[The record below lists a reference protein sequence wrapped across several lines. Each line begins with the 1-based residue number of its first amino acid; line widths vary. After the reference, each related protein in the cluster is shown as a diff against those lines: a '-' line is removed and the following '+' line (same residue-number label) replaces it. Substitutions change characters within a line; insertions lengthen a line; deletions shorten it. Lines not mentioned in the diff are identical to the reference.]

1 MAFFIALLAMA
12 YWRRAVV
19 RSYRGRWG
27 THASRRSRAAIW
39 PLIALVV
46 TIALVMSACSSDGQ
60 PQANQNRAQL
70 DQELAHARQIGVP
83 QSMLQPIQTQE
94 SQVASGQ
101 GGWNYS
107 YTNAASKY
115 AALYTQLQGIEQ
127 NSLTTLKQQ
136 AADNV
141 AAFGAILA
149 TRKAQG
155 FVAISA
161 YSARLNQAQQQLA
174 SAATQDDYAAVA
186 AFAMTQEQALQA
198 MWPAY
203 QKLQDFRS
211 ELSALQQVGVD
222 TAWSQSAY
230 NSDIEVFR
238 AAASPDRYQKLSMV
252 IDGQVNQLVADR
264 VEALP
269 YVGNAMLSTFQ
280 ARIDLL
286 KTFGEPTQDF
296 QQQHDQ
302 DLKQLG
308 AAKTLADFITLSQ
321 VINRQGQQMTLPMV
335 RGQARHDLQQLHALV
350 DGVRQQNPLLD
361 YEYAD
366 ANIGVGDADGWFQQ
380 APLETQWNP
389 TCGWDVVCRY
399 GLVDTEV
406 AQMATNLRA
415 MLDNLHD
422 STPSWKPHATDI
434 ELMKQY
440 GILDGQVTVVS
451 LREQTMRAYENGKMV
466 YWSYITTGRFE
477 RPSPPGLQYT
487 LSKATHVLFLPTE
500 PIGSPIRGYPT
511 PINYAVNYNSPLWYQ
526 FSGFFLHDA
535 WWRIGFGPGSNLP
548 HWDPAAFN
556 GGSHGCINFPLQN
569 MAWYYNWVNAGTP
582 VLIY

>member
-1 MAFFIALLAMA
+1 VTL
-12 YWRRAVV
+12 
-19 RSYRGRWG
+19 
-27 THASRRSRAAIW
+27 W
-39 PLIALVV
+39 PLVALV
-46 TIALVMSACSSDGQ
+46 IAVSLVMSACSSGNQ
-60 PQANQNRAQL
+60 PQAAQNRAQL
-70 DQELAHARQIGVP
+70 DHELARAKQMGVP
-83 QSMLQPIQTQE
+83 QSMLQPIEAQE
-94 SQVASGQ
+94 SQTASGQ
-101 GGWNYS
+101 GGWS
-107 YTNAASKY
+107 YDYNNAATQY
-115 AALYTQLQGIEQ
+115 AALYTQLLSVEQ
-127 NSLTTLKQQ
+127 NSLSTIKQQ
-136 AADNV
+136 ATDDV
-141 AAFGAILA
+141 AAFGSVLA
-149 TRKAQG
+149 TRKSQG
-155 FVAISA
+155 FVEITA

-174 SAATQDDYAAVA
+174 SATTPGDYANVA
-186 AFAMTQEQALQA
+186 AFALTQEQALNA

-222 TAWSQSAY
+222 TSWSQAAY
-230 NSDIEVFR
+230 NSDLEVFR
-238 AAASPDRYQKLSMV
+238 AAATPDRYQKLSMV

-269 YVGNAMLSTFQ
+269 YVGDAMLSAFQ
-280 ARIDLL
+280 SRIDLL
-286 KTFGEPTQDF
+286 KTFGEQTQGF

-302 DLKQLG
+302 DLKEL
-308 AAKTLADFITLSQ
+308 ASSKTLADFITLSQ
-321 VINRQGQQMTLPMV
+321 VINHQGQQMTLPMA
-335 RGQARHDLQQLHALV
+335 RGQARHDLAELHTLV
-350 DGVRQQNPLLD
+350 DSIRQQDPLLD

-366 ANIGVGDADGWFQQ
+366 ANVGMGDADGWFQQ
-380 APLETQWNP
+380 AGLDSTWNP
-389 TCGWDVVCRY
+389 SCGWDVVCRY

-406 AQMATNLRA
+406 TQMATNLRA

-422 STPSWKPHATDI
+422 PTPSSKPHATDI
-434 ELMKQY
+434 ELMQRY
-440 GILDGQVTVVS
+440 GIIDGQVTVVS
-451 LREQTMRAYENGKMV
+451 LREQTMRAYQNGKMV
-466 YWSYITTGRFE
+466 YWSYITSGRFE
-477 RPSPPGLQYT
+477 RPSPPGLQYA

-548 HWDPAAFN
+548 HWDPAAFD